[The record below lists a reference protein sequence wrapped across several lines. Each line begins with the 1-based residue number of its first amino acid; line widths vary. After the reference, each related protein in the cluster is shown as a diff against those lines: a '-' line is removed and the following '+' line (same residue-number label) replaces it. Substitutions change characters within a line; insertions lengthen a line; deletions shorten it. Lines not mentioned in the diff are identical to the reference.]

1 MSWSILT
8 VVIKREHDIV
18 AARQRARQIAR
29 SLGFDAQDQT
39 RIATAVSE
47 IARNAYTYAK
57 GGKVEF
63 LIEGQTAPQVF
74 LIRITDDGAGINN
87 LQTILDGQYKSATG
101 MGLGI
106 IGTRRLV
113 DRFHIES
120 DSNKG
125 TSVYLRK
132 LFPKHAPVVTT
143 TLLQKITNTLAQE
156 RSNDPLAEVQQQN
169 QELIHTLE
177 QLQQRQDELLRL
189 NRELEDTNRGVVA
202 LYAELDEKADHLRR
216 ADEMKSRFLSNMSHE
231 FRTPLNSQL
240 ALTRI
245 LLDRSDGDLTD
256 EQEKQIQ
263 FIRKGAESLYELVND
278 LLDLAKI
285 EAGKIEIH
293 PVEFQIENLFSALRG
308 MLRPLLVNES
318 VNLVFE
324 EPEEIPPLF
333 TDEGKVSQILRNFLS
348 NSIKFT
354 ERGEVR
360 VSARMSQV
368 EDSVILDVSDTGI
381 GIDAADQSR
390 IFEEFTQIQSP
401 QQRRVKGTG
410 LGLPLCRKLAELL
423 GGSVSVHSQ
432 LGMGSTFTASI
443 PIVFHQENENITVVL
458 SAPAKNEESQ
468 LPLVL
473 IVEDNDE
480 LLFAYQK
487 YLEGTDFRF
496 QIARSLREA
505 RAAVNRLQPDAII
518 LDILLRGEN
527 TWDFLAKMKEDDLTS
542 SIPILIVT
550 DVEDRQKG
558 LALGADAYC
567 LKPIERETLLTQ
579 LQSLTA
585 PDKQR
590 KVLIIDD
597 DEATRYL
604 YKKLLAGT
612 DYTLLETANGI
623 EGVRIAQSEQPQI
636 IILDMT
642 MPEISG
648 MEVLR
653 QLKSE
658 SLTSVIPVIVATSKV
673 LEYNERIEIEERSA
687 ALLSKSNLSRDELL
701 RAIKESLDVPSYN
714 I

>member
-1 MSWSILT
+1 MSWTILT
-8 VVIKREHDIV
+8 IVIKREHDIV

-29 SLGFDAQDQT
+29 SLGFDTQDQT

-74 LIRITDDGAGINN
+74 LIRITDEGTGINN
-87 LQTILDGQYKSATG
+87 LQTILDGQYKSDTG

-106 IGTRRLV
+106 VGTRRLV

-120 DSNKG
+120 DSNTG

-143 TLLQKITNTLAQE
+143 VLLQKITGALAQE
-156 RSNDPLAEVQQQN
+156 RSNDPIAEVQQQN

-177 QLQQRQDELLRL
+177 QLQQKQDELLRL

-216 ADEMKSRFLSNMSHE
+216 ADEMKTRFLSNMSHE

-308 MLRPLLVNES
+308 MLRPLLVKS

-324 EPEEIPPLF
+324 EPEDIPTLF

-360 VSARMSQV
+360 VSAQMSK
-368 EDSVILDVSDTGI
+368 DKNNVILNVSDTGI

-390 IFEEFTQIQSP
+390 IFEEFTQIQNP

-423 GGSVSVHSQ
+423 GGSVTVQSQ
-432 LGMGSTFTASI
+432 LGMGSTFTATI
-443 PIVFHQENENITVVL
+443 PIVFHQEKEDVAVVFA
-458 SAPAKNEESQ
+458 SVPAKDEDSQ

-473 IVEDNDE
+473 IIEDSNE
-480 LLFAYQK
+480 LLFTYQK
-487 YLEGTDFRF
+487 YLEGTDFRVRM
-496 QIARSLREA
+496 ARSLREA
-505 RAAVNRLQPDAII
+505 RAALNRLQPDVII
-518 LDILLRGEN
+518 LDILLRGED
-527 TWDFLAKMKEDDLTS
+527 TWDFLTKLKGDDSTS
-542 SIPILIVT
+542 GIPVLIIT

-558 LALGADAYC
+558 LALGADGYS

-579 LQSLTA
+579 LQSLTSSNR
-585 PDKQR
+585 QR
-590 KVLIIDD
+590 KLLIIDD

-604 YKKLLAGT
+604 YRKLLAGT
-612 DYTLLETANGI
+612 DYKLLETANGV
-623 EGVRIAQSEQPQI
+623 EGIRLAQSEQPQI

-648 MEVLR
+648 MEVLL

-658 SLTSVIPVIVATSKV
+658 SLTSGIPVIVATSKI
-673 LEYNERIEIEERSA
+673 LEYNERVEIEGRSA

-701 RAIKESLDVPSYN
+701 RVIKESLDLQAYK